1 MIIKV
6 CGLREEGNIRD
17 VENLGA
23 DLIGFDFRPGSERY
37 VEMVSSN
44 TGIMPDYSAERFNG
58 GDCQG
63 KENENEVCTDGRI
76 SYSNAS
82 EQRTMKRSGT
92 FADDMP
98 QNIITRIY
106 NYHLDY
112 VQLNGNE
119 SGTMI
124 DNLRRT
130 IDPDIRKG
138 LKIIKTISI
147 EKESDM
153 DKWHEYKGHADLLL
167 FDMKHTA
174 DGDYGGCT
182 GWDMIEAYSG
192 DIPFI
197 IGGIGMDDAHRMRG
211 IKNPMLAGVNL
222 DEAFEVSPGMKDTER
237 LKRFIKELEKK

>member
-63 KENENEVCTDGRI
+63 KENEACTDGRI
-76 SYSNAS
+76 SYNNAS
-82 EQRTMKRSGT
+82 EQRTTKRSGM

-106 NYHLDY
+106 NYQD
-112 VQLNGNE
+112 
-119 SGTMI
+119 
-124 DNLRRT
+124 
-130 IDPDIRKG
+130 RK
-138 LKIIKTISI
+138 S
-147 EKESDM
+147 
-153 DKWHEYKGHADLLL
+153 
-167 FDMKHTA
+167 
-174 DGDYGGCT
+174 
-182 GWDMIEAYSG
+182 
-192 DIPFI
+192 
-197 IGGIGMDDAHRMRG
+197 
-211 IKNPMLAGVNL
+211 V
-222 DEAFEVSPGMKDTER
+222 V
-237 LKRFIKELEKK
+237 